1 MNMIKMVVG
10 TKQITEV
17 IKIFPSLIGICLITS
32 LWRWWGQKKQWDPII
47 ASPAPLSSPNEKLQ
61 KCKSAPKQPIVH
73 FICTHCPVSEQ
84 DLILLQ
90 RAFYYYKEPF
100 EICCTWEDYELLTW
114 TLSNQYPSLYV
125 DCTWTV
131 LWCDY
136 KKVNVNCTGQ
146 LWPDDARPRSISIT
160 SIRIQL
166 IMVALCWKYF

>member
-1 MNMIKMVVG
+1 MPKLWNLLPPPPPELPSLPEQIYSPLLSSFEVLATLKLLTMNMIKMVVG

-90 RAFYYYKEPF
+90 RAFWNLLRLRGLWTFNMNSFKSIPKL
-100 EICCTWEDYELLTW
+100 ICR
-114 TLSNQYPSLYV
+114 LYM
-125 DCTWTV
+125 DCPVMW
-131 LWCDY
+131 L
-136 KKVNVNCTGQ
+136 
-146 LWPDDARPRSISIT
+146 
-160 SIRIQL
+160 
-166 IMVALCWKYF
+166 

>member
-1 MNMIKMVVG
+1 MPKLWNLLPPPPPACLPSMPEQIYSPLLSSFEVLATLKLLTMNMIKMVVG

-17 IKIFPSLIGICLITS
+17 IKISPFLIGICLITS

-90 RAFYYYKEPF
+90 RAFWNLLRLRGLWTFNMNSFKSIPKL
-100 EICCTWEDYELLTW
+100 ICR
-114 TLSNQYPSLYV
+114 LYM
-125 DCTWTV
+125 DCPVMW
-131 LWCDY
+131 L
-136 KKVNVNCTGQ
+136 
-146 LWPDDARPRSISIT
+146 
-160 SIRIQL
+160 
-166 IMVALCWKYF
+166 